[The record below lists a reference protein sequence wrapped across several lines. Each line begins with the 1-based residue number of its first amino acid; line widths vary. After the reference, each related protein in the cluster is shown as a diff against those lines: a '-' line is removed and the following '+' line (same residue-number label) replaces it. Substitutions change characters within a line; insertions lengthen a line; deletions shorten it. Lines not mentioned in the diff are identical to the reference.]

1 MTTYKYLWMLAGKI
15 NRHDQGLP
23 EYGSQMKLYSFDL

>member
-15 NRHDQGLP
+15 NRHQGLP